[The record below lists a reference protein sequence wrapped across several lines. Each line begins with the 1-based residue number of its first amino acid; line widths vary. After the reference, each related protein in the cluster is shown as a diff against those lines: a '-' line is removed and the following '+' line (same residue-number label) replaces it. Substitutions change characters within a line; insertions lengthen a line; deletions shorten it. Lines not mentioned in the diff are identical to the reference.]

1 MKKVIEKVLFLLYNK
16 KLLEKI
22 RTSFPRLRRIP
33 GFRRGEAFDKFLHP
47 FYKKTCAKMHFS
59 SRNPGNFVEFL

>member
-1 MKKVIEKVLFLLYNK
+1 M
-16 KLLEKI
+16 LEKI